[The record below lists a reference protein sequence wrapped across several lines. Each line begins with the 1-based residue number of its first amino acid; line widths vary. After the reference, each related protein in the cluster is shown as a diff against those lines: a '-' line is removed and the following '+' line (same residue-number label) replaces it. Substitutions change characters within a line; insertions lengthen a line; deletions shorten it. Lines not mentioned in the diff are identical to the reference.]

1 MIDWDTIETTA
12 ELSKQFKSLAL
23 TPKERQAL
31 DDAPDDIVSLVTELM
46 AQYTPLQSPYNIRD
60 AVVLKSLALLILD
73 LPNIERQ
80 LIRGYES

>member
-1 MIDWDTIETTA
+1 MIDWDTIDTVA
-12 ELSKQFKSLAL
+12 ELSEEFKSLAL
-23 TPKERQAL
+23 TDRERQAL
-31 DDAPDDIVSLVTELM
+31 DDAPDEIVSLVTELM
-46 AQYTPLQSPYNIRD
+46 AQYTPLPSPYNIRD